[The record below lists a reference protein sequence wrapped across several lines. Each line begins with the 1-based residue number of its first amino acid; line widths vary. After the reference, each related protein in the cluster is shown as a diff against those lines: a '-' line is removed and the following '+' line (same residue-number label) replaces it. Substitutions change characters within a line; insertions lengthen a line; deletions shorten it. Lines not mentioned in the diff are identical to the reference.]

1 MRLDFDRSAD
11 ADSLA
16 LISIPQRY
24 RNTASA
30 SASDSASTFSTNS
43 PNEYGIHMH
52 AVVEV
57 DLSLPSDPDLRF
69 IRFIRTFNL
78 KVFDTTQ
85 ITQAVTTP
93 QVAAAA
99 GKGTPKDWMMRVLMA
114 DEIEIGIKVARMI
127 KPQWKLYNVVLDKFD
142 P

>member
-1 MRLDFDRSAD
+1 MRLDLDRSAD
-11 ADSLA
+11 DDSLA
-16 LISIPQRY
+16 LVSIPQRY
-24 RNTASA
+24 RNTASG
-30 SASDSASTFSTNS
+30 SGSASTFSINS

-85 ITQAVTTP
+85 ISQAVTTP
-93 QVAAAA
+93 QAAAAA
-99 GKGTPKDWMMRVLMA
+99 GRGTPKDWMMRVLLA

-127 KPQWKLYNVVLDKFD
+127 KPQWKLYNVVLDKVD
-142 P
+142 H